1 MLRGDCL
8 PSLGPGAVHGLA
20 SHVWREL
27 MGAYVGNATAED
39 AAADRARMEENR
51 IVAVALYD
59 DRFGYL
65 CRADDAGLK

>member
-1 MLRGDCL
+1 
-8 PSLGPGAVHGLA
+8 
-20 SHVWREL
+20 